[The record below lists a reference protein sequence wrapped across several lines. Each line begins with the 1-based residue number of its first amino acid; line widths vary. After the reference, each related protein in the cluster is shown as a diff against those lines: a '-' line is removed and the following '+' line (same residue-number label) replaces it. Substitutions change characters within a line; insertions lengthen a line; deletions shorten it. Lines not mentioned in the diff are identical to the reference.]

1 MIYEHIILGAGA
13 SGMFCASFL
22 NSPTTVIID
31 SNPKI
36 AAKVKISGGGKCN
49 ITNKYMNSSYFLG
62 NKEFVDRVLDVFGE
76 KELLKLLK
84 SYKIEPILNPKIV
97 KGTLFCKS
105 SDEVIEFLSKSTKK
119 CRFFLDTTIEDIGYK
134 DGVFEL
140 KSKDKSF
147 FCKNLIVASGGLSF
161 ATLGASDIAY
171 KIAQYFKHPIKPTNP
186 ALVGFTVQKE
196 QFWFKDLSGL
206 SLDVS
211 IQTDTKVI
219 DGSLLFAHKGISG
232 PAVLSSSLYWQKGS
246 LSIDFMPK
254 NSLQNYKNSKQSI
267 SNALPLPKRFV
278 SSFLKSID
286 LEDKALY
293 KLTNKEFDKL
303 LSIHNYSFAPAGNF
317 GYSKAEVTK
326 GGIDVEFLDEFMQS
340 KLIKNLYF
348 IGEAVDVTGELG
360 GYNLQWAFSS
370 AYVASSNLKNKTV
383 KKDKL

>member
-1 MIYEHIILGAGA
+1 
-13 SGMFCASFL
+13 
-22 NSPTTVIID
+22 
-31 SNPKI
+31 
-36 AAKVKISGGGKCN
+36 
-49 ITNKYMNSSYFLG
+49 
-62 NKEFVDRVLDVFGE
+62 
-76 KELLKLLK
+76 
-84 SYKIEPILNPKIV
+84 
-97 KGTLFCKS
+97 
-105 SDEVIEFLSKSTKK
+105 
-119 CRFFLDTTIEDIGYK
+119 
-134 DGVFEL
+134 
-140 KSKDKSF
+140 
-147 FCKNLIVASGGLSF
+147 
-161 ATLGASDIAY
+161 
-171 KIAQYFKHPIKPTNP
+171 
-186 ALVGFTVQKE
+186 
-196 QFWFKDLSGL
+196 
-206 SLDVS
+206 
-211 IQTDTKVI
+211 
-219 DGSLLFAHKGISG
+219 
-232 PAVLSSSLYWQKGS
+232 
-246 LSIDFMPK
+246 MPK